1 MGDRMKALPRNCRL
15 LCLLAVL
22 SLGLAACSSAPP
34 RRTSA
39 PTGLQDADGETY
51 TCHRHT
57 FPIIL
62 AEEFAAQ
69 SARAH
74 MLDDDTVA
82 IDVWIY
88 RPLRAALDQGIATPT
103 AVPDGFVAEHLPT
116 DYAQITLSLP
126 SGAFTE
132 TAQLG
137 SPFPSSICPFACRQQ
152 FLSQS
157 PDAQWQLIVV
167 TAAKP
172 AELNGIWLIN
182 RDHFQRQIAPFDAD
196 SYYRP
201 SEMWWRWQTDASGL
215 FLSYR
220 TTGESAEVPMYVE
233 LSRLPAYR
241 LLLEGVS
248 LGPGMFADRAL
259 PVDDTTIL
267 LQVAGPI
274 IRADGST
281 GTQQWY
287 VFDTRGGSLHP
298 ATPEDF
304 ARLAK
309 YLLVDVADDPDPVL
323 IPWNTRRQAQWLS
336 DHPGADIWEQLG
348 EQALFTAPH
357 RTESGAIRM
366 PLVDDTRAPIQVL
379 DCAPGL

>member
-1 MGDRMKALPRNCRL
+1 MKAPPRNRYL

-22 SLGLAACSSAPP
+22 SLGLAACSSALPP
-34 RRTSA
+34 HAGPGRPPGRRRRPLHLPA
-39 PTGLQDADGETY
+39 PY
-51 TCHRHT
+51 
-57 FPIIL
+57 FPHLL

-69 SARAH
+69 SARAQ
-74 MLDDDTVA
+74 MLDDNTIA
-82 IDVWIY
+82 IDMWIY
-88 RPLRAALDQGIATPT
+88 RPLRTALDQGLATPT
-103 AVPDGFVAEHLPT
+103 AVPDRFVAEHLPT
-116 DYAQITLSLP
+116 DYAQLTLSLP

-137 SPFPSSICPFACRQQ
+137 SLFPNSICPFTCGQQ

-167 TAAKP
+167 TAANP
-172 AELNGIWLIN
+172 AQLNGIWLIN

-201 SEMWWRWQTDASGL
+201 SETWWRWQTDASGL

-220 TTGESAEVPMYVE
+220 TAGESAEVPIYVE
-233 LSRLPAYR
+233 LSRPPAYR
-241 LLLEGVS
+241 LLLEGVP
-248 LGPGMFADRAL
+248 LGPGMFADRSL

-274 IRADGST
+274 LRADGST

-287 VFDTRGGSLHP
+287 VFDTSGGGLHP
-298 ATPEDF
+298 ATPADF

-309 YLLVDVADDPDPVL
+309 YLLVDVADGPDPAL
-323 IPWNTRRQAQWLS
+323 IPWNPSARPSGWRTIRVPTSGNSWANRLCS
-336 DHPGADIWEQLG
+336 P
-348 EQALFTAPH
+348 PH
-357 RTESGAIRM
+357 RTKSGVIRI

-379 DCAPGL
+379 DCTPSR